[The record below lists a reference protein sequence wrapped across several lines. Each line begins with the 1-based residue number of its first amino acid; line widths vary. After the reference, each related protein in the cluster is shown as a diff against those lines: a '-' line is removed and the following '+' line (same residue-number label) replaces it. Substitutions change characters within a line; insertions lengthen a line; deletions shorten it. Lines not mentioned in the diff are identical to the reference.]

1 MSTRATTIE
10 RATLRG
16 RNHPD
21 EQAAALWPAPE
32 GGATASLTEAALRSF
47 AAHPAN
53 HRPTGRTATIETGA
67 GAPVTATV
75 ENAVSAVGDGRP
87 PPATP
92 LGSDAE
98 LAKLDQD
105 PALLCANLALCVVE
119 ILAGARS
126 LDQVGRWVT
135 DSVFVH
141 LLRRTV
147 LAARSRAVSAQEAM
161 RPRFRI
167 GAPRLSQPADGVV
180 EAVVMVHQ
188 PSRSRAIALRLER
201 HRGRWRA
208 TAISVL

>member
-10 RATLRG
+10 QPASSAPTRATDLMMPNRPG
-16 RNHPD
+16 SAGDRA
-21 EQAAALWPAPE
+21 EALP
-32 GGATASLTEAALRSF
+32 EAARRSF

-53 HRPTGRTATIETGA
+53 HRPHPRPQGIETRTTLESA
-67 GAPVTATV
+67 GDDDRPAGTRRRADADADVAT
-75 ENAVSAVGDGRP
+75 
-87 PPATP
+87 
-92 LGSDAE
+92 
-98 LAKLDQD
+98 LDQD

-119 ILAGARS
+119 ILAGARA
-126 LDQVGRWVT
+126 LDQIGRWVT

-147 LAARSRAVSAQEAM
+147 IAARSRAVAAQEAM

-167 GAPRLSQPADGVV
+167 GAPLLSHPADGIV

-188 PSRSRAIALRLER
+188 PTRSRAIALRLER
-201 HRGRWRA
+201 HRERWRA